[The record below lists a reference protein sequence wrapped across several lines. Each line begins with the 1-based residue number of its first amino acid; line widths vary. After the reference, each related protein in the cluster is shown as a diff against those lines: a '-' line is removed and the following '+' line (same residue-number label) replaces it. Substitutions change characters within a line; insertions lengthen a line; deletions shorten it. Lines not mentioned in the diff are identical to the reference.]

1 MALLDLVRLQSTAT
15 SLAHLLLLLPL
26 AWDTRRVKTPVVPVG
41 LLKRMMLLVL
51 LLLLGG
57 VPLLMRYPSSCSMP
71 VSTTHVTPRYAV
83 RDLC

>member
-26 AWDTRRVKTPVVPVG
+26 AWDAGRVETPIVPVG

-51 LLLLGG
+51 LLLWG
-57 VPLLMRYPSSCSMP
+57 VSLLMRYPSSCSMP
-71 VSTTHVTPRYAV
+71 MSTTHDAPHYAV
-83 RDLC
+83 RDL

>member
-1 MALLDLVRLQSTAT
+1 MTLMDLMRLQSTAT

-26 AWDTRRVKTPVVPVG
+26 AWDTGRVETPVVPIG

-51 LLLLGG
+51 LLLLG
-57 VPLLMRYPSSCSMP
+57 VSLLVRYPFSCSLP
-71 VSTTHVTPRYAV
+71 LSTAHDAPRSAV